1 MITWFFPSL
10 FHCLHLGRYH
20 GLLTAFP
27 IISNAGGQGQCL
39 GEWSYHW
46 HGSLGFEAP
55 FIFKTYFLVQANA
68 ILLDGTGSCKI
79 LVKFWNPLEVQDEFH
94 HRFLCGPHGCSLQFH
109 CDTSLPC
116 LTWPVPFSL
125 LPSLGLVAH
134 SCLVVAAGIRSLTAY
149 GLLTVAAPLK
159 HWLGEGASE
168 VAEVAR
174 GLSCSSARGT
184 FLGQGLSLC
193 LVAVELWHLSH
204 WTTKEVALLIL
215 NKGERQGKSV
225 IFHPCEI
232 FLPSIQNA
240 RWHKVYIRVLSF
252 WTACLFFMRVT
263 GNFRDL
269 SVQTS
274 VVTAFSDPL

>member
-1 MITWFFPSL
+1 MP
-10 FHCLHLGRYH
+10 Y
-20 GLLTAFP
+20 LTSP
-27 IISNAGGQGQCL
+27 ILSP
-39 GEWSYHW
+39 
-46 HGSLGFEAP
+46 P
-55 FIFKTYFLVQANA
+55 F
-68 ILLDGTGSCKI
+68 TGSC
-79 LVKFWNPLEVQDEFH
+79 
-94 HRFLCGPHGCSLQFH
+94 C
-109 CDTSLPC
+109 T
-116 LTWPVPFSL
+116 L
-125 LPSLGLVAH
+125 LPSCGCWDTL
-134 SCLVVAAGIRSLTAY
+134 SNCIW
-149 GLLTVAAPLK
+149 APHCGGSPRALA
-159 HWLGEGASE
+159 WWGASE

-204 WTTKEVALLIL
+204 WTTKEDALLIL